1 MRTLPLFLA
10 LCFLGGC
17 SDGTCIKEIPEF
29 NQLAREQTGIRVF
42 GVNYDGATGDEL
54 QQQVDRLGIE
64 FPLLSLDPAA
74 ELGTER
80 PVVLPTTLIIRPDGS
95 LAATLVGPYR
105 PEAAMAAIPFTNSTS
120 PTTSMPGAA
129 SRR

>member
-17 SDGTCIKEIPEF
+17 SDGTGTVTLASARGHWAMVNYWAEWCKPCIKEIPEF

-95 LAATLVGPYR
+95 
-105 PEAAMAAIPFTNSTS
+105 
-120 PTTSMPGAA
+120 
-129 SRR
+129 